1 MCAGEVCVVSG
12 FPTLMSAIR
21 LLLSW

>member
-12 FPTLMSAIR
+12 LPTLMSAIR
-21 LLLSW
+21 LLLSS